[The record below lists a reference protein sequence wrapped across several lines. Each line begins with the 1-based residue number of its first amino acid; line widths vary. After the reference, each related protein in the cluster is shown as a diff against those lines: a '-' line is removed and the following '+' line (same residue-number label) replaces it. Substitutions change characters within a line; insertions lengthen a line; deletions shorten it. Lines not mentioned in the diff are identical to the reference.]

1 MSAAAREMMAGE
13 RSHVGA
19 AFIVALGL
27 HLGVVAAI
35 ALWPSNTV
43 VTPPGEQEI
52 TIDLA
57 PAMEAAQPVDAVEAV
72 APTPDLPVEEA
83 VSAEET
89 AEVQTEE
96 AEEPPVDQEMA
107 EAVPADEA
115 VSADDTEAVE
125 ALPPKEAVVA
135 KTLEDKPAKKPER
148 KPPPRRE
155 ERKPTPRR
163 ETATSQPAPSR
174 IQAGQASSS
183 RENMG
188 GLGASAD
195 PNVLNRY
202 AAQLTAALRRR
213 LRYPETARG
222 GGVSGVA
229 TIRFTLERS
238 GRIISSS
245 LVRSTGSA
253 VLDQAALA
261 AAQPG
266 STLPAAPDAIQQ
278 QHLTFAVPLRFN
290 LR

>member
-1 MSAAAREMMAGE
+1 MTAGE
-13 RSHVGA
+13 RSNVGA
-19 AFIVALGL
+19 AFLLALGL

-35 ALWPSNTV
+35 AFWPADPAV
-43 VTPPGEQEI
+43 KPPGEQEI

-72 APTPDLPVEEA
+72 APTPNLPVEETI
-83 VSAEET
+83 SADETTDVQPEEIE
-89 AEVQTEE
+89 EVPASQEIVE
-96 AEEPPVDQEMA
+96 AA
-107 EAVPADEA
+107 PADEA
-115 VSADDTEAVE
+115 VPIDDAEAVE
-125 ALPPKEAVVA
+125 TISPPKDAVVA
-135 KTLEDKPAKKPER
+135 KAVEDKPAKPGR

-155 ERKPTPRR
+155 ERKPAPRR
-163 ETATSQPAPSR
+163 EVAASQPAPSR

-183 RENMG
+183 RDNMG

-213 LRYPETARG
+213 LRYPDVARG
-222 GGVSGVA
+222 EGISGVA

-238 GRIISSS
+238 GRIVSAS

-253 VLDQAALA
+253 VLDQAALVA
-261 AAQPG
+261 AKPG
-266 STLPAAPDAIQQ
+266 SNLPAAPEAVPQQ
-278 QHLTFAVPLRFN
+278 LLTFAVPLRFD